1 MIYIVSYDCEEEGQ
15 PDFANIAAA
24 LDRCGVVRR
33 FQRSVCLVS
42 SKLSAIEI
50 RDAVK
55 SSLGA
60 LDTLFVARLEATD
73 WAGWRTKMQAWIR
86 ENRDA

>member
-1 MIYIVSYDCEEEGQ
+1 MIYIVSYDCDGEGT
-15 PDFANIAAA
+15 PDYANIAAA
-24 LDRCGVVRR
+24 LDQCGVVRR
-33 FQRSVCLVS
+33 FQQSVCLVS
-42 SKLSAIEI
+42 SELSAIQI

-55 SSLGA
+55 PSLGP

-86 ENRDA
+86 ENRDV